1 MCQELSPL
9 GAGDAGQYPYSVWA
23 SKREQYLSA
32 LAEVQRRLLAFRG
45 EGRCY
50 EDVLEPLGVVSG
62 ASRVYVFENHRDES
76 GRMLMSQKAEWCAK
90 GVKPEI
96 DNPLLQN
103 YPYDDYAARLL
114 KGEILT
120 GIVRNL
126 PDFVRAVL
134 EPQGILTILLIPLFV
149 NGEPFGFIGFDNCAE
164 EREWEP
170 PEIDLL
176 RAAAGA
182 ISLAIERQRAE
193 EQAKRLAAEL
203 EKRVEERTRALKSA
217 NEALRTEIVER
228 ERAESERARVA
239 AEADRARA
247 FLQAAINTIPV
258 GIILSDAE
266 GVVILSNSTAVSM
279 LGEDPTGRSPGDD
292 ASSSF
297 VFRGYNGEIYS
308 GFQRI
313 LKVLRSGRAFG
324 PVEHL
329 IQRSDGTKVTALT
342 SITPVFDS
350 SGKTTGTVVAL
361 ADVTALKD
369 RERELTSALRKAEEG
384 SRLLQALMEYIP
396 EGVLVASAPDGNLIM
411 ASRAA
416 AAMIGCSVQELLA
429 MSVQQR
435 RCAFDVR
442 YPDGREVP
450 EGKLPLVRAI
460 RSGEVVEG
468 EEYLIPTRGGKRI
481 HILCN
486 AGPIRDSEGRIIAGV
501 LVYRDFTELRQA
513 QEELQR
519 AFDQEKHVSAT
530 LQKAFL
536 PNLPRN
542 RELHG
547 FIAEGRYQ
555 PAYSSVLV
563 GGDFY
568 DVFSISEGK
577 YGIAMGDVAGKGVE
591 AAVRTALVKYSLR
604 AYSRVFQRPSDI
616 LAAVNSAFLDAYG
629 AEHSFITLFYGIFE
643 PDTGRLR
650 YANAG
655 HEPPLIVT
663 PDGLKFLLHSTGPTL
678 GSFEDAVFATQ
689 EVTVPE
695 NARLLLYT
703 DGVTDAHRPGGPIL
717 GVDEVAYI
725 VSANEDP
732 SSALDKLLQRAQ
744 EHAGG
749 YLRDDAALLLVQRTG
764 K

>member
-9 GAGDAGQYPYSVWA
+9 RTEDARRHPYSSWT

-32 LAEVQRRLLAFRG
+32 LDEVQHRLLAFKG

-50 EDVLEPLGVVSG
+50 KDVLEPLGIVSG

-76 GRMLMSQKAEWCAK
+76 GRVLMSQKAEWCAK

-182 ISLAIERQRAE
+182 ISLAIERQHAE

-203 EKRVEERTRALKSA
+203 EKRVEERTRALRSA
-217 NEALRTEIVER
+217 NEALRAEIAER
-228 ERAESERARVA
+228 KRAELARVEVA

-266 GVVILSNSTAVSM
+266 GIIILSNSTAVSM
-279 LGEDPTGRSPGDD
+279 LGEDPTGQNPSCG

-297 VFRGYNGEIYS
+297 AFRGYKGESYS
-308 GFQRI
+308 GFHRI
-313 LKVLRSGRAFG
+313 LKVLQSGRAFG

-329 IQRSDGTKVTALT
+329 IQRSDGTTITALT

-350 SGKTTGTVVAL
+350 AGRTTGTVVVL
-361 ADVTALKD
+361 ADITALKD
-369 RERELTSALRKAEEG
+369 RERELTSALQKAEEG

-411 ASRAA
+411 TSQAA
-416 AAMIGCSVQELLA
+416 AAMIGCSAQELLA

-435 RCAFDVR
+435 RRAFDVR

-450 EGKLPLVRAI
+450 EEELPLVRAI
-460 RSGEVVEG
+460 SSGEVVEG
-468 EEYLIPTRGGKRI
+468 EEYLIPTRDGKRI
-481 HILCN
+481 NILCN

-501 LVYRDFTELRQA
+501 LVYRDFTEL
-513 QEELQR
+513 
-519 AFDQEKHVSAT
+519 
-530 LQKAFL
+530 
-536 PNLPRN
+536 
-542 RELHG
+542 
-547 FIAEGRYQ
+547 
-555 PAYSSVLV
+555 
-563 GGDFY
+563 
-568 DVFSISEGK
+568 
-577 YGIAMGDVAGKGVE
+577 
-591 AAVRTALVKYSLR
+591 
-604 AYSRVFQRPSDI
+604 
-616 LAAVNSAFLDAYG
+616 
-629 AEHSFITLFYGIFE
+629 
-643 PDTGRLR
+643 
-650 YANAG
+650 
-655 HEPPLIVT
+655 
-663 PDGLKFLLHSTGPTL
+663 
-678 GSFEDAVFATQ
+678 
-689 EVTVPE
+689 
-695 NARLLLYT
+695 
-703 DGVTDAHRPGGPIL
+703 
-717 GVDEVAYI
+717 
-725 VSANEDP
+725 
-732 SSALDKLLQRAQ
+732 
-744 EHAGG
+744 
-749 YLRDDAALLLVQRTG
+749 
-764 K
+764 